1 VLSHV
6 SVIDH
11 APANSFSGPSGEPIL
26 SVELPGAKVSLLF
39 RHGDV
44 DVVVSDVDACGRI
57 PDTSVAGGFSW
68 HFVIEGRALFEQ
80 GGVGW
85 EVLPTHSLRLEGT
98 PSYRVVNP
106 AEDHLRLLSVVVGPT
121 AVGESG
127 GDR

>member
-1 VLSHV
+1 M
-6 SVIDH
+6 
-11 APANSFSGPSGEPIL
+11 L

-57 PDTSVAGGFSW
+57 PDASIAGGFSW

-80 GGVGW
+80 GDAGW
-85 EVLPTHSLRLEGT
+85 EVLPTHSLRLAGT
-98 PSYRVVNP
+98 PAYRVVNP
-106 AEDHLRLLSVVVGPT
+106 ADDHLRLLSVVVSPA

-127 GDR
+127 VDR